1 MTGAGHGR
9 AQCVVDGRGP
19 PRGAIR
25 QLGVLEADHRGG
37 DLVVHQ
43 LGHHLQTHRHRHRQQ
58 PLTGH
63 TGDVG
68 QRHPHLI
75 GQLGQLGRGVAVDDA
90 DIGPGEA
97 PAAWIEART
106 FVRWTSMAFAHSADD
121 GPWCRDTRAS
131 SIAVRMQC
139 GSIAVPQVR
148 TPANPGRVDASCGAD
163 RAHPRAPLRGRRT
176 SRWHDVAAVRTP
188 LRLLRVCGPR
198 TRHRSSDPCS
208 EWIEPADRVAVAR
221 AQDPASYPTLRP
233 SRHRPAG
240 QDVRQALRLRADRTC
255 PRGAWTFSRPC
266 RTCGHMSCVPV
277 GVLPAAGW
285 VSAWRSGQPAARR
298 ASANAARLLRT
309 TRPGASSTCH
319 ARPRVSCRVRK

>member
-1 MTGAGHGR
+1 MRTARISSGGISRLTTPGR
-9 AQCVVDGRGP
+9 RRAVRYEASSAWPNTSGDHVAAWFSEPVLRHPVAALQRAVP
-19 PRGAIR
+19 PVRVRRRIDRGA
-25 QLGVLEADHRGG
+25 
-37 DLVVHQ
+37 
-43 LGHHLQTHRHRHRQQ
+43 
-58 PLTGH
+58 
-63 TGDVG
+63 
-68 QRHPHLI
+68 
-75 GQLGQLGRGVAVDDA
+75 
-90 DIGPGEA
+90 
-97 PAAWIEART
+97 AR
-106 FVRWTSMAFAHSADD
+106 R
-121 GPWCRDTRAS
+121 TRAG
-131 SIAVRMQC
+131 AW
-139 GSIAVPQVR
+139 
-148 TPANPGRVDASCGAD
+148 RVDTAGRAD
-163 RAHPRAPLRGRRT
+163 RARPRAALRGRRP
-176 SRWHDVAAVRTP
+176 SRWHDVAAVRSP
-188 LRLLRVCGPR
+188 PRLFRVCGPG
-198 TRHRSSDPCS
+198 TRHRASDPCS